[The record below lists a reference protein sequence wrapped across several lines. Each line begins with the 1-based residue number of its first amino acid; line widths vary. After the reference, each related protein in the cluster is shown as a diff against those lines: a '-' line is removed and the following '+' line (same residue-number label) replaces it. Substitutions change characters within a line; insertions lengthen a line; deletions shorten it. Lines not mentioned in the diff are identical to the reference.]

1 MDDRLEFKRIKR
13 ELKYEAHRV
22 KVYEDEYERPDK
34 VHVHY
39 DYVENRNGA
48 GVLLVDD
55 EGMPILVKQYRIT
68 LDRCDLEIAAGCY
81 EDDESETKEGSYEG
95 EESGNL
101 KKAKMAALREAEE
114 ETGLIPA
121 KLELVNNIIAA
132 VGLFSERTAIFIG
145 TDLKEGKIKRD
156 PDEFIDLVKLSL
168 DEALNMI
175 KTGEICDS
183 KTIIAILYY
192 ALNINV
198 K

>member
-1 MDDRLEFKRIKR
+1 MDGELEFKRIKR

-55 EGMPILVKQYRIT
+55 EGMLILVKQYRIT
-68 LDRCDLEIAAGCY
+68 LDRCDIEIAAGCY
-81 EDDESETKEGSYEG
+81 EDDESE
-95 EESGNL
+95 NL
-101 KKAKMAALREAEE
+101 EKAKVAALREAEE
-114 ETGLIPA
+114 ETGFIPT

-183 KTIIAILYY
+183 KTIIAILFY
-192 ALNINV
+192 ALNINE
-198 K
+198 KSK